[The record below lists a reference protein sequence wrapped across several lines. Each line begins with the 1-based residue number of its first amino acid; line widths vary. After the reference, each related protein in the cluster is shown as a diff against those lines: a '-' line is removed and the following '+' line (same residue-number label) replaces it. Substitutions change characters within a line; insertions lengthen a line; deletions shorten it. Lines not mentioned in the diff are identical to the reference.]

1 MNRPVFDDTTL
12 PMLESLLGEDFPNV
26 LETFLDDAPR
36 RLAVLEQA
44 LAEGDLPGME
54 RAAHTLKGAASNL
67 GAVELTECCAELVR
81 DCRAGAAPQAEFQ
94 VSAIRASLAR
104 VEEILRAR
112 LEKA

>member
-1 MNRPVFDDTTL
+1 MSRPVFDDDTL
-12 PMLESLLGEDFPNV
+12 PMLESLLGEDFPDV
-26 LETFLDDAPR
+26 LETFLDDAPK
-36 RLAVLEQA
+36 RLAALEAA

-81 DCRAGAAPQAEFQ
+81 DCRAGSADQAEAQ
-94 VSAIRASLAR
+94 VAAIRAALAR
-104 VEEILRAR
+104 AEADLRVR